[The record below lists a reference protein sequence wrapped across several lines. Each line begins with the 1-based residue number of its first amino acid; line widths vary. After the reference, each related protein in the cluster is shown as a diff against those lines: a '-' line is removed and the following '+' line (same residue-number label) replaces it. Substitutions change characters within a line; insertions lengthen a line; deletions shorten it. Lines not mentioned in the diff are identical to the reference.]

1 MRSICVYCG
10 AAQGRRVE
18 YVEAARALGTAL
30 ARRNLR
36 LVYGGASVGLMGAV
50 ADATLAA
57 GGEVVGVIPEAL
69 MKKELAHA
77 GLSELVVT
85 RSMHERKTAMAELAD
100 GFVALPGGIGTFEEL
115 FEIWTWAQLGF
126 HRKPCGVLNVA
137 GYYDQLLGFLDHARD
152 EGLLAPSVREV
163 LQVADGADALLDRFA
178 SWQPPNVDRW
188 LGRGEV

>member
-10 AAQGRRVE
+10 ASSGRGE
-18 YVEAARALGTAL
+18 AYVGAARAFGGAL
-30 ARRNLR
+30 ARRGLR

-50 ADATLAA
+50 ADAVLEA
-57 GGEVVGVIPEAL
+57 GGEVIGVIPESL

-77 GLSELVVT
+77 ELSELVVT
-85 RSMHERKTAMAELAD
+85 RSMHERKTVMAERAD

-137 GYYDQLLGFLDHARD
+137 GYYDKLLDFLDHARD

-163 LQVADGADALLDRFA
+163 LQVADDADALLQRFA
-178 SWQPPNVDRW
+178 AWQPPQVDRW
-188 LGRGEV
+188 LGRGET